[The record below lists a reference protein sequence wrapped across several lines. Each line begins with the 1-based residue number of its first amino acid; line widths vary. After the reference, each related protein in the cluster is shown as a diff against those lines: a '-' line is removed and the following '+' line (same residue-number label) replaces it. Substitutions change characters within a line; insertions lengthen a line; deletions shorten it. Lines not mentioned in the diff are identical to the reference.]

1 MTITVSIVLN
11 EAEQK
16 LATFLATSR
25 YQNARSKGIK
35 DNKIGDQSNMA
46 TDLEGM
52 AAEIAACR
60 LLNVYPDLQTESI
73 PVHDLITS
81 KGYTVD
87 VKVTK
92 YESGKLLAV
101 KNKIKNPSDFYMLMI
116 GTFPNYRCAG
126 FASKDHLLCDSTLT
140 DLGKGEGHALHQSDL
155 TPIGIWSK
163 MFN

>member
-16 LATFLATSR
+16 LATFLATKR

-60 LLNVYPDLQTESI
+60 LLNVYPDLQTENI
-73 PVHDLITS
+73 PVHDLITGQ
-81 KGYTVD
+81 GYTVD

-101 KNKIKNPSDFYMLMI
+101 RNKIKHPSDFYMLMI
-116 GTFPNYRCAG
+116 GTFPTYRCAG
-126 FASKDHLLCDSTLT
+126 FAPKDDLLCESTLT
-140 DLGKGEGHALHQSDL
+140 DLGKGEGHALNQSEL
-155 TPIGIWSK
+155 IPIGIWSK